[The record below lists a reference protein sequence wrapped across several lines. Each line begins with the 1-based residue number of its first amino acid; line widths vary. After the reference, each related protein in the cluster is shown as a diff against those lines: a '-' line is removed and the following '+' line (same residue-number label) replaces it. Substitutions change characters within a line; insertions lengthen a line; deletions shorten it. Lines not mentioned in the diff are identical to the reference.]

1 MAGKCINE
9 LEIKAL
15 NRLKTE
21 KPIKF
26 EKPTS
31 EFIFIFEQKFFN
43 KIVNDRRTK
52 GYSNW

>member
-1 MAGKCINE
+1 MTRRSFNE

-15 NRLKTE
+15 NRFKT
-21 KPIKF
+21 KKTIQL

-31 EFIFIFEQKFFN
+31 EFIFIFEQNFFN
-43 KIVNDRRTK
+43 KIVNGRRTK